1 MSAYKV
7 NIREE
12 IAVRQWQQ
20 VIDCGVDTSYSIQK
34 NQSRDAESTPNTLIF
49 EVLP

>member
-12 IAVRQWQQ
+12 IVVRQWQQ
-20 VIDCGVDTSYSIQK
+20 VIDCGIDTGYSIQT
-34 NQSRDAESTPNTLIF
+34 NQSGATETTPKAVIF
-49 EVLP
+49 EVMP

>member
-12 IAVRQWQQ
+12 IAARQWQQ
-20 VIDCGVDTSYSIQK
+20 VIDCGIDTGYSIQK
-34 NQSRDAESTPNTLIF
+34 NQSRDAEETPKAVIF
-49 EVLP
+49 EVMP